1 MAVSL
6 SLIFFFLSFREM
18 DARGIAKV
26 PKVVPGPKLSIGLSA
41 SARSPFSLLDEGRLN
56 GTDKKIWKKLT
67 RVNIKKRKWDILL

>member
-1 MAVSL
+1 MSL
-6 SLIFFFLSFREM
+6 SPADIFFFLFFREM

-41 SARSPFSLLDEGRLN
+41 SVRSPFSLLDEGRLS

-67 RVNIKKRKWDILL
+67 ARILKKKENGIF